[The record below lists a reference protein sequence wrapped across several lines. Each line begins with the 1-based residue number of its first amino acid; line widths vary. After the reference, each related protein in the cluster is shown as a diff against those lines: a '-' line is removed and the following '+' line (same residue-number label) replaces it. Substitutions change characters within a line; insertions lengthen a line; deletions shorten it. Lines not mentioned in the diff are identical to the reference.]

1 MGLRNMT
8 LLIGE
13 SLDTEMF
20 VRKHHTSRALNVED
34 TFNTTNPFVKRSLV
48 YSGGTTRRCLRV
60 EQLVASCK
68 SAPRLSHREAKIR
81 LLVEKGGHPSDLLD
95 DEFVMV
101 RDGARI
107 AITLEEVHKSGTS
120 N

>member
-1 MGLRNMT
+1 MT

-68 SAPRLSHREAKIR
+68 SAPRLSHREVKIR
-81 LLVEKGGHPSDLLD
+81 LLVEKGAPLRLIGRRI
-95 DEFVMV
+95 
-101 RDGARI
+101 RDVKRRKKA
-107 AITLEEVHKSGTS
+107 VCS
-120 N
+120 NRYHAGSTPQIRY